1 MENKEEINAKKKK
14 KAFTLIE
21 LLAIIVILAIIA
33 VITVPI
39 ILNIIDNSR
48 KGAVQDSAFG
58 YKDAISKFYV
68 TKLSKDSAYKIPN
81 GTYTV
86 NGTNGYLVGT
96 ETLEIEVSGQ
106 KPNSGAVEIENNNV
120 KQACLKFGDYAVT
133 ITDGSVGTAQKA
145 SCNGT
150 ILGESGGNDT
160 PNTNIAANTIISKS
174 ITESALNNYS
184 DKSTVKVPVT
194 VNHPAVTEN
203 TATGST
209 IPALTSYTYMGAD
222 PDNYIYFNCDTYEE
236 SEQNSQTCEMWRI
249 ISVENNK
256 LKITTADSIGSMP
269 WDEGYV
275 NHGSDFDNG
284 QYNYKNDWATS
295 DLNDFLNG
303 KYLNNG
309 VAINY
314 TKDGKEISI
323 PARTYF
329 DRFNYTISASGS
341 GSGSGTG
348 SGASLGKRYSYL
360 NQTTSSLISNTIW
373 YLGGGTDNRITPAQA
388 YAMERGNEKYTG
400 DDITRTTS
408 VNSKVAI
415 MSLSDYTF
423 ASSACYNGTT
433 ELYNYN
439 NCTSSNWLYNG
450 NYQCLLS
457 PSSDDSSNVWYVVDD
472 LGYADH
478 SDVSNTYGVRPVVYL
493 NSNIGLSGSGTSSDP
508 YKIIR

>member
-1 MENKEEINAKKKK
+1 MENKEEISTKKKK
-14 KAFTLIE
+14 GFTLIE

-48 KGAVQDSAFG
+48 KGAVQDSAYG
-58 YKDAISKFYV
+58 YKDAINKYYV
-68 TKLSKDSAYKIPN
+68 TKLSEDSAYKIPN

-150 ILGESGGNDT
+150 ILGSSSEPDT
-160 PNTNIAANTIISKS
+160 PTTSLAAQTIMAKA
-174 ITESALNNYS
+174 ITESDLNGYS
-184 DKSTVKVPVT
+184 DKSNVKVPVT
-194 VNHPAVTEN
+194 INHPAITEN

-249 ISVENNK
+249 ISVENGQ
-256 LKITTADSIGSMP
+256 LKITTADTIGVMP
-269 WDEGYV
+269 WDEGNV
-275 NHGSDFDNG
+275 NHNG
-284 QYNYKNDWATS
+284 NYANDWATS

-314 TKDGKEISI
+314 TKNGKEISV
-323 PARTYF
+323 PAKTYLF
-329 DRFNYTISASGS
+329 DYTISASGS
-341 GSGSGTG
+341 GSGSG
-348 SGASLGKRYSYL
+348 SSLGKRYSYL
-360 NQTTSSLISNTIW
+360 NSATTSLISTTTW
-373 YLGGGTDNRITPAQA
+373 YLGGGNHNSITSAQA
-388 YAMERGNEKYTG
+388 YAMERGNAKYTG

-408 VNSKVAI
+408 VTGKVAI
-415 MSLSDYTF
+415 MSPSDYVF

-433 ELYNYN
+433 ELDSYN
-439 NCTSSNWLYNG
+439 NCSSSNWLYNE
-450 NYQCLLS
+450 YIQWLLS
-457 PSSDDSSNVWYVVDD
+457 PYSDYSDGAWYVGYYGDVNFGD
-472 LGYADH
+472 L
-478 SDVSNTYGVRPVVYL
+478 VSTAYGVRPTIYL

-508 YKIIR
+508 YKIIK

>member
-1 MENKEEINAKKKK
+1 MENKKKKG
-14 KAFTLIE
+14 FTLIE

-39 ILNIIDNSR
+39 ILNIIENSR
-48 KGAVQDSAFG
+48 QGAAKDSAYG
-58 YKDAISKFYV
+58 YKDAINKFYV
-68 TKLSKDSAYKIPN
+68 TKLSEDSAYKIPN

-150 ILGESGGNDT
+150 LLGSSNGQDT
-160 PNTNIAANTIISKS
+160 PTTALAANTIISKS
-174 ITESALNNYS
+174 ITESDLNNYS

-194 VNHPAVTEN
+194 VNHPAITEN

-209 IPALTSYTYMGAD
+209 IPAVTSYTYMGAD
-222 PDNYIYFNCDTYEE
+222 PDNYIYFNCDTYTEE
-236 SEQNSQTCEMWRI
+236 DQNSETCEMWRI

-275 NHGSDFDNG
+275 NHGSDFDNR
-284 QYNYKNDWATS
+284 QYNYTNDWATS

-309 VAINY
+309 FAINY

-323 PARTYF
+323 PAKLYF

-341 GSGSGTG
+341 GSGSDSG
-348 SGASLGKRYSYL
+348 SGTSLGKRYSYL
-360 NQTTSSLISNTIW
+360 NSATASLISTTTW
-373 YLGGGTDNRITPAQA
+373 YLGGGSNIYMTPAQA
-388 YAMERGNEKYTG
+388 YAMERGNAKYTG

-408 VNSKVAI
+408 INSKVAI
-415 MSLSDYTF
+415 MSPSDYTF
-423 ASSACYNGTT
+423 ASSACYN
-433 ELYNYN
+433 EVYNEVNYDYN
-439 NCTSSNWLYNG
+439 CFSSNWLYNG
-450 NYQCLLS
+450 YYQWLLS
-457 PSSDDSSNVWYVVDD
+457 PNSDDSYHAWYVCGGGGDFGTD
-472 LGYADH
+472 NHDTFSA
-478 SDVSNTYGVRPVVYL
+478 YGVRPTVYL

-508 YKIIR
+508 YKIIK